1 MRENLYFC
9 PMILKLFR
17 VVWFFSILAVL
28 GVFMYVYASLPD
40 PVVVLEDPERLTLG
54 KEVLFYIILASLAI
68 FNMFVYVFRSLNKT
82 QEGEGFVSWY
92 YGLVICLNLFF
103 IVSCAYISLFNSG
116 ERFQYEKIGVIIYGS
131 VALMI
136 IWAFSWPI
144 YLAGRRI
151 IAKKGA

>member
-1 MRENLYFC
+1 
-9 PMILKLFR
+9 MILKLFR